1 MKFLRESTSVAHQ
14 GALSFSDV
22 QLVKVMFCQMKG
34 NWQGLASVVV
44 QFTQGTGA
52 VVVVV
57 VVGAAMKYVKI
68 LIKER

>member
-14 GALSFSDV
+14 GALSCSVV

-34 NWQGLASVVV
+34 NWQGLESVVV
-44 QFTQGTGA
+44 QLTQGTGA

-57 VVGAAMKYVKI
+57 VGAAVDSDKEI
-68 LIKER
+68 L